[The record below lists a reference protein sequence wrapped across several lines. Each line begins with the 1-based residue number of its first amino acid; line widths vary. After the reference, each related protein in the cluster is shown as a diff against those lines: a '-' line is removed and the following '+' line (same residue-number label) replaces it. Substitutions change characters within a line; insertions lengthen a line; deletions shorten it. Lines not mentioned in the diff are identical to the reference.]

1 MLGSLPDFR
10 GVDRLRP
17 TPQPHATIDH
27 GGHTT
32 VAFQGV
38 RAGGQVD
45 VDDHKTPQH
54 KHDQGVDHADGGHP
68 HPVHGVGHND
78 PKPVCLVVQT
88 VEHYAAEHLDQAH
101 DVNAGVG
108 ELLQWI
114 VREVKRSFFL
124 QEQVVL
130 YGAPQSFDV
139 LVGVEGPEAA
149 PSKLAVFGGEG

>member
-1 MLGSLPDFR
+1 MED
-10 GVDRLRP
+10 
-17 TPQPHATIDH
+17 TPPWRSRASAR
-27 GGHTT
+27 
-32 VAFQGV
+32 VA
-38 RAGGQVD
+38 RY
-45 VDDHKTPQH
+45 TWT
-54 KHDQGVDHADGGHP
+54 
-68 HPVHGVGHND
+68 
-78 PKPVCLVVQT
+78 KPVCLVVQT

-114 VREVKRSFFL
+114 VREVEWSFFL

-139 LVGVEGPEAA
+139 LAGVEGPEAA